1 MEVKFMAR
9 ARMRFL
15 DDDEIE
21 KIHTTALRLLDEVGV
36 LIHSE
41 AVNGMLEEN
50 GARRSKDGKRML
62 ISEDVVGAALSA
74 APKSILL
81 AAMDRSKDM
90 RIPSADGRMFVA
102 NGGEGVQMVNLVTG
116 ERRPPTSADLRNF
129 AILVETLPQIDF
141 FWPMVG
147 ALEQPARI
155 KEMFEVKTSLENTT
169 KHIQLGAITAEQ
181 ARKMVRMASVLT
193 DGEDNLA
200 KRPIMSSV
208 QCPISP
214 LTFEKG
220 LVEAQVEFARA
231 GIPVVAMTAS
241 VAGLTSPVT
250 ISGTIAQ
257 ITAENLASLVIS
269 QAAQKGAPFVFSSDS
284 SPGDLTTGSID
295 YGALENPLF
304 RAAAGQVAERYGLPK
319 MVTGLGLENL
329 STTIGNIWEGVHHMT
344 IYSLVQ
350 SDLASGFGGLDQA
363 VGASYEQ
370 LVLDAWIWEA
380 AREFTRVFDF
390 GDDAISFDTIRSAGL
405 DGNFLGKRH
414 TSLMFRKE
422 STATRIAGCTV
433 AERLKA
439 ASRNG
444 ALSKAHKEASRILQE
459 PHEPKIDAD
468 QAAAIEKIMNE

>member
-1 MEVKFMAR
+1 
-9 ARMRFL
+9 
-15 DDDEIE
+15 
-21 KIHTTALRLLDEVGV
+21 
-36 LIHSE
+36 
-41 AVNGMLEEN
+41 
-50 GARRSKDGKRML
+50 
-62 ISEDVVGAALSA
+62 
-74 APKSILL
+74 
-81 AAMDRSKDM
+81 
-90 RIPSADGRMFVA
+90 
-102 NGGEGVQMVNLVTG
+102 
-116 ERRPPTSADLRNF
+116 
-129 AILVETLPQIDF
+129 
-141 FWPMVG
+141 
-147 ALEQPARI
+147 
-155 KEMFEVKTSLENTT
+155 
-169 KHIQLGAITAEQ
+169 
-181 ARKMVRMASVLT
+181 MASVLT

-444 ALSKAHKEASRILQE
+444 ALSKAHKEASRILQK